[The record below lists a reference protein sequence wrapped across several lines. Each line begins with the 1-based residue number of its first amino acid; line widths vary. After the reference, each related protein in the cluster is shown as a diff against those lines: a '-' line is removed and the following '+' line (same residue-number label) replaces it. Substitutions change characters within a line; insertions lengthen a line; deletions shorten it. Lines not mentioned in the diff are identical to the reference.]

1 MDNQEEPQR
10 NRHLIFIIVTYLLL
24 TISTHFSAQVSSFNE
39 HPLKYLNDPNHQN
52 IQIPTMFT
60 IFNSENYEGQWRTR
74 DFSEKSML
82 SLDEGKFSMSIHRDS
97 LEKSTYGV

>member
-39 HPLKYLNDPNHQN
+39 HPLKYLNDSNPQN

-60 IFNSENYEGQWRTR
+60 IFNSENYEGQWK
-74 DFSEKSML
+74 SENLLEKSML
-82 SLDEGKFSMSIHRDS
+82 TLDEGKFSMSIHRDS
-97 LEKSTYGV
+97 L